1 MHTSAW
7 FLFIAST
14 RWFGIYVDILVML
27 FNTSV
32 TYSFMALAG
41 ITPAL
46 SHLSSKVFIFFIHFA
61 FAAFWMIIG
70 SMSSDVALAISSAL
84 TLAGGFQWGARQSAE
99 LENQMTSVER
109 ILEYS
114 KLQPE
119 PPLESSAG
127 NKQSDNK

>member
-1 MHTSAW
+1 
-7 FLFIAST
+7 
-14 RWFGIYVDILVML
+14 
-27 FNTSV
+27 
-32 TYSFMALAG
+32 
-41 ITPAL
+41 
-46 SHLSSKVFIFFIHFA
+46 
-61 FAAFWMIIG
+61 MIIG